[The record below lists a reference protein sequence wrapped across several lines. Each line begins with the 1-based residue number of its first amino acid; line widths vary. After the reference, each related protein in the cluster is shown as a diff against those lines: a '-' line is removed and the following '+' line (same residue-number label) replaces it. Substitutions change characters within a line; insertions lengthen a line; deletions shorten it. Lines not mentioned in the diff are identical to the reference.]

1 MADDKEVT
9 LLDAVGRIAERFG
22 VPVVLL
28 AVLVWFLRDAAVT
41 LHTTVLV
48 PIVKSHTEFLD
59 TTRQTLDEIGTT
71 QQQQAKTLQEIAV
84 GQREIQQAVSRP
96 PRTGAP
102 APN

>member
-1 MADDKEVT
+1 MADDKQVT
-9 LLDAVGRIAERFG
+9 HLDAIGRIAERFG

-41 LHTTVLV
+41 LHSTVLV
-48 PIVKSHTEFLD
+48 PVVKSHTEFLD
-59 TTRQTLDEIGTT
+59 STRKTLEEIGST
-71 QQQQAKTLQEIAV
+71 QEQQAKTLQEIAV

-96 PRTGAP
+96 PKTGAT